1 MSSAPR
7 DAQGRE
13 KGVEMAHTTPQTGYA
28 PVNGLQL
35 YYEIHGT
42 GAHLVV
48 LHGVFMTIEL
58 LGDLAPG
65 LARTGRSAHR
75 WWRSRRQ

>member
-35 YYEIHGT
+35 YHEIHGT
-42 GAHLVV
+42 GAPLVV
-48 LHGVFMTIEL
+48 LH
-58 LGDLAPG
+58 
-65 LARTGRSAHR
+65 
-75 WWRSRRQ
+75 